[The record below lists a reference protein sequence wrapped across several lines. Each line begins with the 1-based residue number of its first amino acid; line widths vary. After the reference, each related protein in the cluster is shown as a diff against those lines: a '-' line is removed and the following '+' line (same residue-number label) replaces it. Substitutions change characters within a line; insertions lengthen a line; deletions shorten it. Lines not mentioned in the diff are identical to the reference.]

1 MVYEITDENVKQAF
15 ALFDKEGSGSILSCK
30 FFDFMKALGV
40 LHITQFEAKI
50 LFNLCDTDAK
60 GKASLTEIKEMW
72 EKQDDDIFTYGYGP
86 QTDLAYH
93 FQLKDYLKAMFR
105 IADVEETGYIS
116 RDELKDL
123 LINGNQ
129 LFGGNIEDIELDR
142 YRADE
147 IMKGI
152 HIDENGRVNYDEK
165 FEKSAKGNLDLMAFL
180 MSIRS
185 CCWKHRIKLQ
195 HFAD

>member
-15 ALFDKEGSGSILSCK
+15 ALFDKEGSGSILSCE

-72 EKQDDDIFTYGYGP
+72 EKQDDDIFTYQYGP

-93 FQLKDYLKAMFR
+93 FQLKDYLKAIFR
-105 IADVEETGYIS
+105 IADLEETGYIS

-123 LINGNQ
+123 LLNGYQ
-129 LFGGNIEDIELDR
+129 LFGGNIEGNE
-142 YRADE
+142 ADE
-147 IMKGI
+147 IMKEI

-165 FEKSAKGNLDLMAFL
+165 FEKSAKRNFELMVFL
-180 MSIRS
+180 LNIRS
-185 CCWKHRIKLQ
+185 SCWKHCIKLQ